1 MNYKP
6 LYSLSV
12 FYEDSLVGKLAL
24 KDRRIWFQYDAA
36 FLQKGVELSPFKLPL
51 RPEVTPCNDRVFDG
65 LFGLFNDSL
74 PDGWGRLLL
83 DRHIRNLGIPP
94 ENLTVL
100 DRLAYVSERGIGA
113 LIYKHDHQHDRF
125 VYEHLNLDRLAA
137 ESQAVLAGESQAVI
151 EELMTLGG
159 SPAGARPK
167 ILAGLNKNKT
177 HIIHGTDNISDDYEH
192 WIIKFG
198 SNLDPKDNG
207 AIEYAYSMMA
217 RAAGINIPETHLFPA
232 TKGAGYF
239 GIKRFDR
246 LTNKRI
252 HVHTASGL
260 LHADHRMPSMDYEGI
275 LKASL
280 ALTKSMPDVEAF
292 FRLAAFNIFA
302 KNRDDHTKN
311 FSFLMD
317 DDGTW
322 HVAPAYDLTFSSGPG
337 GEHSTTIM
345 GEGKNPGHLH
355 LLALGR
361 KMNIKKA
368 GDIIEQVYAAIS
380 RWNEFSDIAGVSK
393 ESRKLIRDNIG

>member
-36 FLQKGVELSPFKLPL
+36 FLRKGVELSPLKLPL
-51 RPEVTPCNDRVFDG
+51 RPEVIPCNDRVFDG

-83 DRHIRNLGIPP
+83 DRHVRNLGIPP

-100 DRLAYVSERGIGA
+100 DRLAYVGERGIGA
-113 LIYKHDHQHDRF
+113 LIYKPDHQHDHF
-125 VYEHLNLDRLAA
+125 VSEHLNLDRLAA

-151 EELMTLGG
+151 EELMALGG

-167 ILAGLNKNKT
+167 ILASLNKNKT

-217 RAAGINIPETHLFPA
+217 RAAGINIPETHLFST
-232 TKGAGYF
+232 TKGTGYF

-252 HVHTASGL
+252 HVHTVSGL